1 MIRRAFWLAMGAS
14 IGALVVRKLTRT
26 AERFTP
32 TGITQSLSESAGRV
46 VDSVRDFVDDARA
59 GAKEREV
66 ELKESAG
73 LDSSVGDS
81 DSAIGIRSR
90 GPHRV
95 NSKELRKS

>member
-73 LDSSVGDS
+73 LAGDLDTGS
-81 DSAIGIRSR
+81 DISSR